1 MGSRLDVS
9 PSLLSA
15 NSSNRSSRDS
25 RKEMALSLPLILPLF
40 PSSSILARSREP
52 GLKES
57 LALSG
62 TCNFFCT
69 PESDP
74 HGQEYVSANAGLG
87 RHSGCQ
93 SSAGK
98 LQSPERADFTVPE
111 AGSFPTRGLVSLGSR
126 RFSTGKT
133 AQPPDFVGCRCR
145 LVSVVHPH
153 GSRDVHQ
160 RLGRRLHQSAFRRGK
175 G

>member
-15 NSSNRSSRDS
+15 NSSNCSSRDS
-25 RKEMALSLPLILPLF
+25 RKEMALSLPLF

-87 RHSGCQ
+87 RHTGCQ
-93 SSAGK
+93 SSARK

-111 AGSFPTRGLVSLGSR
+111 AGSFPTRGLVSLGCR
-126 RFSTGKT
+126 RFSTGKNSAT
-133 AQPPDFVGCRCR
+133 AIQ
-145 LVSVVHPH
+145 
-153 GSRDVHQ
+153 GSN
-160 RLGRRLHQSAFRRGK
+160 GRSSDALADQGK
-175 G
+175 IE

>member
-15 NSSNRSSRDS
+15 NSSNCSSRDS

-98 LQSPERADFTVPE
+98 LQSPEWADFTVPE
-111 AGSFPTRGLVSLGSR
+111 AGSFPTRGLVSLGCR

-133 AQPPDFVGCRCR
+133 AQPPDSIGRR
-145 LVSVVHPH
+145 GGLVYVVHPH

>member
-1 MGSRLDVS
+1 M
-9 PSLLSA
+9 
-15 NSSNRSSRDS
+15 
-25 RKEMALSLPLILPLF
+25 ELSLPLILPLF

-52 GLKES
+52 GLKEP

-62 TCNFFCT
+62 TCNFLCT
-69 PESDP
+69 AESDR
-74 HGQEYVSANAGLG
+74 HGQEYVSANAGFG

-93 SSAGK
+93 SSAGE
-98 LQSPERADFTVPE
+98 LQSPERADFAVPE
-111 AGSFPTRGLVSLGSR
+111 AGSFPTRGLVSLGCG

-133 AQPPDFVGCRCR
+133 AQLPDSIGRRGR

-160 RLGRRLHQSAFRRGK
+160 RL
-175 G
+175 